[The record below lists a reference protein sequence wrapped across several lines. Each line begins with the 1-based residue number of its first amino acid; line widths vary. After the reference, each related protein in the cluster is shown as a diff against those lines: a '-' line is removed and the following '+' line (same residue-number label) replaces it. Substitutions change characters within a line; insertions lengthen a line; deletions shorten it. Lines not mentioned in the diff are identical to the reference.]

1 VGCVDGIPETL
12 ITIIIHTIEQ
22 LGYVGVVAGMTLEST
37 GLPVPSE
44 VIMPFAGYVASTGKL
59 TLVGVTVAGAAG
71 CLVGSLIAYVIGSYG
86 GRPLLERYGKYLL
99 IRKDGIDRAQ
109 EWFERHGELA
119 VFISRLLP
127 IVRTYIS
134 FPAGIVKMDV
144 TKFSVYTFLGSLVWC
159 FALAYVGFTLGRNW
173 STVEGMLGYLTI
185 AVAIG
190 MLVVFA
196 YVLYHRKK
204 IVSRVRP

>member
-1 VGCVDGIPETL
+1 VDGIPEALVTF
-12 ITIIIHTIEQ
+12 ITHTIEQ
-22 LGYVGVVAGMTLEST
+22 LGYVGMAAGMTLEST
-37 GLPVPSE
+37 GPPVPSE

-59 TLVGVTVAGAAG
+59 TLVGVTIAGAAG
-71 CLVGSLIAYVIGSYG
+71 CLTGSLIAYGIGSYG
-86 GRPLLERYGKYLL
+86 GRPLLERYGRCLL

-144 TKFSVYTFLGSLVWC
+144 TKFSVYTFCGSLVWC
-159 FALAYVGFTLGRNW
+159 FALAYVGFTLGRKW
-173 STVEGMLGYLTI
+173 SAVEGMLGYLTV

-190 MLVVFA
+190 ILLAFV

-204 IVSRVRP
+204 TVSRVRP